1 MSKGGDIQPKIMNGS
16 DRPGISE
23 TLGKGGMN

>member
-1 MSKGGDIQPKIMNGS
+1 MSKGGEIQPEIVNGS

-23 TLGKGGMN
+23 TLAKGGMN